1 MFPPRSTRIFGHSPT
16 VQPTFIADPYTL
28 LVETSC
34 VSTDTSDRAGRF
46 DITVSADIKMIPRS
60 VESATAV
67 TRLQVMLGE
76 ALVLP
81 GGGAVDDN

>member
-1 MFPPRSTRIFGHSPT
+1 
-16 VQPTFIADPYTL
+16 
-28 LVETSC
+28 
-34 VSTDTSDRAGRF
+34 
-46 DITVSADIKMIPRS
+46 MIPRS